1 VPPRLPSQARRPGI
15 AVALAAIAAI
25 VLVHPSAA
33 LAGSTGGATA
43 PIVGETGGI
52 ATPPAPPTG
61 PGSQDK
67 TFHLGERTL
76 RHGMRGQDV
85 GELQTQLRSQRYRV
99 RVTGVFDRRTQR
111 LVERFQRK
119 HHLQADGIVGPATAM
134 LLVHRDQVAA
144 GSSGWVFPLQP
155 LSLVLPSS
163 TWTLDQGVDIA
174 TVDGA
179 CGSQVTE
186 VAVAGGTIVQEG
198 IAGFGPDAPI
208 LHLEEGP
215 YAGRYVYYGHAA
227 PALVPVGA
235 NVVAGQPIA
244 EVGCGRVGRSS
255 GPHIEI
261 GISAPGASPPCCP
274 AWGET
279 SSLVS
284 QIMTSLFQ

>member
-1 VPPRLPSQARRPGI
+1 M
-15 AVALAAIAAI
+15 
-25 VLVHPSAA
+25 LVQPSAA
-33 LAGSTGGATA
+33 LASGTGGATA
-43 PIVGETGGI
+43 TIVGETGGI
-52 ATPPAPPTG
+52 ATPPAPPAG
-61 PGSQDK
+61 PGSKDK
-67 TFHLGERTL
+67 TFHLGERML

-85 GELQTQLRSQRYRV
+85 GELQTQLRGQRYRV
-99 RVTGVFDRRTQR
+99 RVTSVFDRRTQR
-111 LVERFQRK
+111 QVERFQSK
-119 HHLQADGIVGPATAM
+119 HNLRADGIVGPATAV
-134 LLVHRDQVAA
+134 LLMHRDRVAP

-155 LSLVLPSS
+155 LSLVRPPS

-186 VAVAGGTIVQEG
+186 VAVAAGTIVQEG

-208 LHLEEGP
+208 LRLEEGP

-261 GISAPGASPPCCP
+261 GISAAGSSRPCCP

-284 QIMTSLFQ
+284 QIMISVYQ